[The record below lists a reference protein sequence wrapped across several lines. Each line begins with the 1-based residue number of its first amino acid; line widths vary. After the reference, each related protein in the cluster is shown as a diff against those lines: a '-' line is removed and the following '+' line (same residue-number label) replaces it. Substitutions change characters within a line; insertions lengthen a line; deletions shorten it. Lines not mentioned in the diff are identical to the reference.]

1 MENKIYKNIYK
12 NNLDEAIRLFKLSLE
27 YEDKLDATND
37 ILGFILLKLSVKEL
51 DEYVDVTNNLWNNFE
66 QKSKQIKDK
75 FIRSQGYTF
84 K

>member
-1 MENKIYKNIYK
+1 MKNKIYKNIYK
-12 NNLDEAIRLFKLSLE
+12 NNLDEAIRLFELSLE

-37 ILGFILLKLSVKEL
+37 ILGFILLKLGSTEL
-51 DEYVDVTNNLWNNFE
+51 AEYMEVTTRLCNDE
-66 QKSKQIKDK
+66 QKSKRIKDN